1 MAQLP
6 SPIVEALL
14 KTNLIP
20 LPVVRQMVAEG
31 RLDQEA
37 ADRLYGLAADL
48 TEEQVAAMLE
58 TALRED
64 LQVVIF
70 DPIDD
75 GFRVEAD
82 WGTGITE
89 GRLLGASTLYMRID
103 DPDVDASDI
112 WNIWD
117 GEVWVAM
124 PYVEGAVWLLRDPSI
139 VHYNNQ
145 RWIKATTR

>member
-1 MAQLP
+1 
-6 SPIVEALL
+6 
-14 KTNLIP
+14 
-20 LPVVRQMVAEG
+20 
-31 RLDQEA
+31 
-37 ADRLYGLAADL
+37 
-48 TEEQVAAMLE
+48 MLE

-139 VHYNNQ
+139 VHYNSQ